1 MYARFPYPSQDT
13 GEQRLTELANLLLL
27 FSRETPY
34 EFRGKRVLDVGTG
47 TGHRLITAAQ
57 RFPETQFVAV
67 DVCAPPL
74 EIARATAHAA
84 GVGNVEFRQ
93 YEDRK
98 STRLNSSHRCN

>member
-1 MYARFPYPSQDT
+1 MSESGVADADAAARRVREMYARFPYPSQDT

-74 EIARATAHAA
+74 DTCA
-84 GVGNVEFRQ
+84 
-93 YEDRK
+93 
-98 STRLNSSHRCN
+98 